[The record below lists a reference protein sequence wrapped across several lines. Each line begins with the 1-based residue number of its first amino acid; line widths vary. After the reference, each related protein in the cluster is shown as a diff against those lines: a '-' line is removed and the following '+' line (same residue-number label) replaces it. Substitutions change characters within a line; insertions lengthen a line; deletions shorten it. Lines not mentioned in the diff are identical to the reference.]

1 MWEHPV
7 SSISMVCG
15 CIKHNCI
22 KTTFY
27 RKKCFVGWD
36 GVFLG
41 FFFFIKLYVRMD
53 TQLTCPVFVLQPG
66 CKEQQKSGNLASN
79 LKKYFR
85 KQKGEKEKK
94 E

>member
-1 MWEHPV
+1 
-7 SSISMVCG
+7 
-15 CIKHNCI
+15 
-22 KTTFY
+22 
-27 RKKCFVGWD
+27 
-36 GVFLG
+36 
-41 FFFFIKLYVRMD
+41 MD

-85 KQKGEKEKK
+85 KQKGEEEKK